1 MFMKK
6 SFKIL
11 FLMFLCSFLVS
22 PVYAVDIKGC
32 SILGDN
38 IAIDEKIANTV
49 HIIILV
55 IQIAVPII
63 LVVLGMID
71 LLRAV
76 IASKEDEIK
85 KAQMVF
91 VKRLIAGA
99 LVFFVFVIVKMVIS
113 FVADDSKGIMNC
125 VNCFV
130 NGSSKGTCKT
140 S

>member
-1 MFMKK
+1 MKK

-38 IAIDEKIANTV
+38 ISIDEKIANTV

-55 IQIAVPII
+55 IQIVVPVI
-63 LVVLGMID
+63 LVVFGMID
-71 LLRAV
+71 LLKAV

-99 LVFFVFVIVKMVIS
+99 LVFFVFVIVKMVVS

-125 VNCFV
+125 VNCFI
-130 NGSSKGTCKT
+130 NGSSKGNCKT